1 MVLRL
6 SIFGG
11 KWGVA
16 KRVPV
21 AVLSGVALLVLAVAA
36 IVVLLLAKPEP
47 IPVVEAKVM
56 PPLPQIAAPVPQPK
70 RRVAKPVRLV
80 GDWEEY
86 VTQGKDKEGKV
97 AFFRVLILPGDFRWA
112 FASQSV
118 ITDADG
124 KPMDL
129 SHTLK
134 GDDMRNLLGSASH
147 IIAVGAA
154 SIEGDLENEEA
165 RAEARARQLA
175 SWVRPRTPRSARVY
189 TLNLGRY
196 LGSCQGCSQQQT
208 SAQRRVVVITVSASH
223 PGVDISTALRNAL
236 LGTSEFP
243 LKLSDYSS
251 FELQRITSDSLAR
264 N

>member
-1 MVLRL
+1 
-6 SIFGG
+6 
-11 KWGVA
+11 VA
-16 KRVPV
+16 KRVPI
-21 AVLSGVALLVLAVAA
+21 AVLGGVALLVLAVAA
-36 IVVLLLAKPEP
+36 IVVLHFAKPEP

-56 PPLPQIAAPVPQPK
+56 PPLPQVTAPIPQPK
-70 RRVAKPVRLV
+70 RRVVKPARLV

-86 VTQGKDKEGKV
+86 VAQGEDKEGKV

-118 ITDADG
+118 ITDAEG

-129 SHTLK
+129 AHTLK
-134 GDDMRNLLGSASH
+134 GDDMRKLLGSASH

-154 SIEGDLENEEA
+154 SIEGELESEEV

-175 SWVRPRTPRSARVY
+175 AWVRPRVPRSTRTY

-196 LGSCQGCSQQQT
+196 LASCQGCSQQQT
-208 SAQRRVVVITVSASH
+208 SAQRRVVVIAVSASH
-223 PGVDISTALRNAL
+223 PGVDISTALRDAL
-236 LGTSEFP
+236 LSTTEFP

-251 FELQRITSDSLAR
+251 FELQRITNDSLAR

>member
-6 SIFGG
+6 LILGG
-11 KWGVA
+11 KWDVA
-16 KRVPV
+16 KRVPL
-21 AVLSGVALLVLAVAA
+21 AVLGGVALIVLAVAA
-36 IVVLLLAKPEP
+36 IVVLLVAKPEP

-56 PPLPQIAAPVPQPK
+56 PPLPQVMAPVSQPK
-70 RRVAKPVRLV
+70 RRTIKPTRMV

-86 VTQGKDKEGKV
+86 VAQGEDEEGKV

-124 KPMDL
+124 RPVDL
-129 SHTLK
+129 AHTLK
-134 GDDMRNLLGSASH
+134 GDDMRKLLQSASH
-147 IIAVGAA
+147 IITVGAA
-154 SIEGDLENEEA
+154 SIEGDLESEET

-175 SWVRPRTPRSARVY
+175 AWVRPRLPRSAKSY

-196 LGSCQGCSQQQT
+196 LGSCQGCSHQQT
-208 SAQRRVVVITVSASH
+208 SVQRRVVVIAVSASQ
-223 PGVDISTALRNAL
+223 PGVDISAALRHAL
-236 LGTSEFP
+236 LSTGEFP

-251 FELQRITSDSLAR
+251 FELQG
-264 N
+264 